1 MGTLYAV
8 TCVML
13 HVQDLIPIQHTSGE
27 LNIKRWVH
35 HTYQCLL
42 DLNLEPYSR
51 NQKKKKI
58 TTKCRSP
65 VIHLRN
71 FFYENMELSF
81 HCIQNKISSFSF

>member
-13 HVQDLIPIQHTSGE
+13 HVQDLIPIQHISGE

-51 NQKKKKI
+51 NQKKI
-58 TTKCRSP
+58 TTKCRSQ
-65 VIHLRN
+65 VMHLRN
-71 FFYENMELSF
+71 FFMKTWNSQLTVLAG
-81 HCIQNKISSFSF
+81 QNILI